1 MKIKGNRDI
10 SEKNKGLNTMEDEK
24 LLTVMQF
31 AKLTSKSR
39 QAVYQQMSTC
49 LSKYVKIRQGRKYI
63 EIRALKELYNMDVDK
78 ALLSMVSVKSSQ
90 VCVKSDKDKFVR
102 ENEELKEQVKVL
114 TDKLN
119 EKEIQLAGLLAR
131 LEEKEKLID
140 TLQADKTS
148 LNEKFD
154 KLLEDN
160 ADTVTALKQ
169 LSLTNSKL
177 EYQIQA
183 YQHTEPEQKKGFFA
197 RIFGKGK

>member
-1 MKIKGNRDI
+1 
-10 SEKNKGLNTMEDEK
+10 MEDEK

-49 LSKYVKIRQGRKYI
+49 LSEYVKIRQGRKYI
-63 EIRALKELYNMDVDK
+63 EIRALKELYDMDVDK
-78 ALLSMVSVKSSQ
+78 ALLSIASDKSSQ

-131 LEEKEKLID
+131 LEEKDKLID

-160 ADTVTALKQ
+160 ADVVTSVKQ
-169 LSLTNSKL
+169 LVMNNSKL
-177 EYQIQA
+177 EYQIQE
-183 YQHTEPEQKKGFFA
+183 YRQQKPDQLTEPEQKKGFLKRLFK
-197 RIFGKGK
+197 R